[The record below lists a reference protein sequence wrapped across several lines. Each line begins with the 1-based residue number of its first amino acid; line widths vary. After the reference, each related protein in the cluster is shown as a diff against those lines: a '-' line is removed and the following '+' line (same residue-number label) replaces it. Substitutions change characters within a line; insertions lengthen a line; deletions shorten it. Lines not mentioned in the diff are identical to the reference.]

1 MKPTLIVSGATRGIG
16 RSILEKFLQNG
27 FDAAFCGSNAAA
39 VKQVEEELESVYP
52 SAKLY
57 GFTADLRNKAETE
70 LFGKE
75 ALKRLGSCTVLVCNA
90 GLFRAGGILTEE
102 EGCFEEQINLNL
114 AHAYYLIRQI
124 VPQMMGKSRTHVF
137 TMCSIASIQAY
148 PAGGSYCISKFAL
161 LGLTKELR
169 EELKPHGVSVT
180 AVLPGAT
187 YTDSWKPA
195 GLPESRFIKVE
206 AIAEQVFSAWNI
218 NDSACVEEILIRPLP
233 GDI

>member
-1 MKPTLIVSGATRGIG
+1 MKPTLIITGATRGIG

-27 FDAAFCGSNAAA
+27 FDAAFCGSTESD
-39 VKQVEEELESVYP
+39 VLRVSEELRSVYP
-52 SAKLY
+52 NSTIH
-57 GFTADLRNKAETE
+57 GITADLKNKAETE
-70 LFGKE
+70 LFGRE
-75 ALKRLGSCTVLVCNA
+75 ALGKLGHCTVLICNA

-102 EGCFEEQINLNL
+102 EGCFEDQINLNL
-114 AHAYYLIRQI
+114 GHVYHLIRI
-124 VPQMMGKSRTHVF
+124 VVPTMHHVQRPHVF

-169 EELKPHGVSVT
+169 EELKPKGICVT
-180 AVLPGAT
+180 AILPGAT

-195 GLPESRFIKVE
+195 GLPESRFIKTS
-206 AIAEQVFSAWNI
+206 AISEQVFTAWNI
-218 NDSACVEEILIRPLP
+218 NESACVEEILIRPLA